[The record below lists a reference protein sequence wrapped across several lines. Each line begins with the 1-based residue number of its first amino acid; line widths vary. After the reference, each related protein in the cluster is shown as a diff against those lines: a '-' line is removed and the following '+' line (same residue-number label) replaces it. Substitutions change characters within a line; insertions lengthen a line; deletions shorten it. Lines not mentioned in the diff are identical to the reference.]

1 MSKDDTEGAK
11 VSIEDFVSVHKLS
24 AFINSY
30 LPVDGEGP
38 GVEVFDDARLRN
50 YFQAFPRNIGDPLNW
65 YLDALARNHYQ
76 MRTSLKG
83 EPAIFVRHRPSA
95 HDSALIDTMFGDATP
110 LAIENNDEENE
121 Y

>member
-1 MSKDDTEGAK
+1 MSKDETESAK

-24 AFINSY
+24 AFVNSY

-65 YLDALARNHYQ
+65 YLDGLARNRFP
-76 MRTSLKG
+76 MRTSSQG
-83 EPAIFVRHRPSA
+83 EPAIFVIRKMTPHESQMIEDA
-95 HDSALIDTMFGDATP
+95 FGRDATP
-110 LAIENNDEENE
+110 LAIENNEEE
-121 Y
+121 E

>member
-1 MSKDDTEGAK
+1 MSKDDTESAK

-24 AFINSY
+24 AFVNSY

-83 EPAIFVRHRPSA
+83 EPAIFVRRRAEA
-95 HDSALIDTMFGDATP
+95 HETALMEAMFDREAP
-110 LAIENNDEENE
+110 LLIEDNEE
-121 Y
+121 